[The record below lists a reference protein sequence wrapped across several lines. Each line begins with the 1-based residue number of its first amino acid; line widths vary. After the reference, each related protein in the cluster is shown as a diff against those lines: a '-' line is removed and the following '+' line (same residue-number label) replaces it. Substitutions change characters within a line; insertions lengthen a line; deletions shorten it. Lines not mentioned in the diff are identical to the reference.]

1 MRFENNVIDQTSD
14 SDMLEFFKVSTVEE
28 LHPLLDHLQKSHV
41 VYSWRRWSDGDYFI
55 IFEPFNPRLEPG
67 WQG

>member
-1 MRFENNVIDQTSD
+1 MIDETSD
-14 SDMLEFFKVSTVEE
+14 SEMLEFFNVATVDE
-28 LHPLLDHLQKSHV
+28 LHRLLDHLQKSHV
-41 VYSWRRWSDGDYFI
+41 VYSWRRWTDGDYLI